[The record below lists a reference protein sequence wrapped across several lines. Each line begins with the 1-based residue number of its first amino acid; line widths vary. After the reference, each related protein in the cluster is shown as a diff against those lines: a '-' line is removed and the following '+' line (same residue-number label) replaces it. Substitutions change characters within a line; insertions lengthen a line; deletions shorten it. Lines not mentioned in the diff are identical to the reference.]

1 MCDFYGNR
9 WLVNWDGV
17 LCLSLSVVAF
27 GLFVEA
33 VAAKEKEK
41 EESKRATS
49 LYKLRQ
55 LITDE
60 EIAKTGSK
68 SDRKDKKKK
77 AKTKKR
83 KKSKQKKSQK
93 RRHSSSSSQ
102 SNETPLPARKRSR
115 ERSWTYSEDS
125 SASPQQAGGHQR
137 HSSNKSVGQHGQT
150 QRVASPAHHPLQRA
164 HDVPSPPR
172 KKQKWSESG
181 GAGPSSGH
189 RSQGSDYNKYHHRPY
204 PLSQDSHHRKPS
216 HSSSKPLEQEYQYGG
231 CRSLSYPHVVKMS
244 HQSDS
249 SSPERQK
256 FRTKPKKHN

>member
-68 SDRKDKKKK
+68 SDRKDKLV
-77 AKTKKR
+77 TYHPPVCSVGHWLSFGLHIGRR
-83 KKSKQKKSQK
+83 KLRL
-93 RRHSSSSSQ
+93 RRGKNRSRRNLKNDDILPAPVNQMRLHCQ
-102 SNETPLPARKRSR
+102 QERGAGRDHGPIVKTPLPLHSR
-115 ERSWTYSEDS
+115 QEVIKDIQVINQWDS
-125 SASPQQAGGHQR
+125 MA
-137 HSSNKSVGQHGQT
+137 
-150 QRVASPAHHPLQRA
+150 
-164 HDVPSPPR
+164 
-172 KKQKWSESG
+172 
-181 GAGPSSGH
+181 
-189 RSQGSDYNKYHHRPY
+189 
-204 PLSQDSHHRKPS
+204 
-216 HSSSKPLEQEYQYGG
+216 
-231 CRSLSYPHVVKMS
+231 
-244 HQSDS
+244 
-249 SSPERQK
+249 
-256 FRTKPKKHN
+256 KHNV